1 VAVSWVCSM
10 TEARSFLQET
20 DEAVLHGSPESRARA
35 LWHATD
41 LLIAGRYTEDQIWVF
56 GEVIG
61 RLADAIEGAARA
73 KLAKQ
78 LAHSGNAPFN
88 IIMVLASDDSIDV
101 AGPVLQHSDR
111 LDDKTLVASART
123 KSQAHLLA
131 ISKRRSIPVVVTDEL
146 VTRGNREVVH
156 SIAVNTGARFSDF
169 GFLQM
174 IKRSEGDSILAEHI
188 GLRKEIPRHMFQQLI
203 AKASDDVKR
212 KLEQERPDL
221 VDQIQNSVIEVTGAL
236 QSKFGP
242 ASKSYFNA
250 KRVVTAQHRYDN
262 LNENSILDYARA
274 HKIEE
279 ATVGLS
285 LLCLL
290 PVDVVERALVHNSEM
305 TLILAKALGF
315 GWETAMSLLFLGAKD
330 HRISAHDLDGKREE
344 FSRLNHE
351 TSRRVLKLYQSRKSA
366 AGADSDQR
374 RLPQLHGAG

>member
-1 VAVSWVCSM
+1 M
-10 TEARSFLQET
+10 TDATSILQELN
-20 DEAVLHGSPESRARA
+20 DSISRGSPESRARA

-41 LLIAGRYTEDQIWVF
+41 ILMAGRYTEDQIWVF

-61 RLADAIEGAARA
+61 RLAEEIEGAARA

-78 LAHSGNAPFN
+78 LADSGNAPFN
-88 IIMVLASDDSIDV
+88 VVMVLASDDAIEV
-101 AGPVLQHSDR
+101 AGPVLQHSQR
-111 LDDKTLVASART
+111 LDDKTLVTSVRT
-123 KSQAHLLA
+123 QSQAHLLA

-146 VTRGNREVVH
+146 VTRGNRDVVH
-156 SIAVNTGARFSDF
+156 SVVANNGARFSDF

-203 AKASDDVKR
+203 TKASDDVRR
-212 KLEQERPDL
+212 KLERERPNL
-221 VDQIQNSVIEVTGAL
+221 VDQIQNSVTEITGAL

-250 KRVVTAQHRYDN
+250 KRFVTALHRYGN
-262 LNENSILDYARA
+262 LNENSILEYART

-285 LLCLL
+285 LLCSL

-305 TLILAKALGF
+305 ILIMARALGF
-315 GWETAMSLLFLGAKD
+315 TWETAMSLLFLGAKD
-330 HRISAHDLDGKREE
+330 HRISSNALDAKREE
-344 FSRLNHE
+344 FACLDRE
-351 TSRRVLKLYQSRKSA
+351 TSSSVLKLYQSRKTA
-366 AGADSDQR
+366 AAADSNER
-374 RLPQLHGAG
+374 RLPQLHAAG

>member
-1 VAVSWVCSM
+1 M
-10 TEARSFLQET
+10 TEAKNFLQEIN
-20 DEAVLHGSPESRARA
+20 EAILQGSPESRARA

-41 LLIAGRYTEDQIWVF
+41 VLIAGRYTEDQIWVF

-61 RLADAIEGAARA
+61 RLADEIEGAARA
-73 KLAKQ
+73 RLAKQ

-88 IIMVLASDDSIDV
+88 VIMVLASDEAIDV
-101 AGPVLQHSDR
+101 AGPVLQHSQR

-131 ISKRRSIPVVVTDEL
+131 ISKRRSIPVAVTDEL

-156 SIAVNTGARFSDF
+156 SIAVNNGARFSDF

-174 IKRSEGDSILAEHI
+174 IKRSEDDSILAEHI

-203 AKASDDVKR
+203 AKASDDVRR

-221 VDQIQNSVIEVTGAL
+221 VDQIQNSVTEVTGAL

-250 KRVVTAQHRYDN
+250 KRAVTAQHQYGN
-262 LNENSILDYARA
+262 LNENSILDYART

-285 LLCLL
+285 LLCSL
-290 PVDVVERALVHNSEM
+290 PVDVVERALVHNREM
-305 TLILAKALGF
+305 ILVLVKALGF
-315 GWETAMSLLFLGAKD
+315 TWETAMSLLFLGAKD
-330 HRISAHDLDGKREE
+330 HRVSAHDLDEKKEE
-344 FSRLNHE
+344 FARLNRE
-351 TSRRVLKLYQSRKSA
+351 TSRGVLKLYQSRKSA
-366 AGADSDQR
+366 SGADSDQR
-374 RLPQLHGAG
+374 RLPQLHAAG

>member
-1 VAVSWVCSM
+1 M
-10 TEARSFLQET
+10 TEAGSFLKEI
-20 DEAVLHGSPESRARA
+20 DEAVLQGSPESRARA

-41 LLIAGRYTEDQIWVF
+41 ILIAGRYTEDQIWVF

-61 RLADAIEGAARA
+61 RLADEIEEAARA

-88 IIMVLASDDSIDV
+88 VIMVLASDDSIDV
-101 AGPVLQHSDR
+101 AGPVLQHSQR
-111 LDDKTLVASART
+111 LDEKTLVASART

-156 SIAVNTGARFSDF
+156 SVAANNGARLSDF

-174 IKRSEGDSILAEHI
+174 IKRCEGDSILAEHI

-221 VDQIQNSVIEVTGAL
+221 IAQIQDSVTEVTGAL

-242 ASKSYFNA
+242 ASKNYFNA
-250 KRVVTAQHRYDN
+250 KRIVTSQHQYGN
-262 LNENSILDYARA
+262 LNENGILEYART
-274 HKIEE
+274 HKIDEVI
-279 ATVGLS
+279 VGLS
-285 LLCLL
+285 LLCSL

-305 TLILAKALGF
+305 ILILAKALGF
-315 GWETAMSLLFLGAKD
+315 TWETAMSLLFLGAKD
-330 HRISAHDLDGKREE
+330 HRISSHGLDAKREE
-344 FSRLNHE
+344 FARLDAE
-351 TSRRVLKLYQSRKSA
+351 TSRGVLKLYQSRKSA
-366 AGADSDQR
+366 AGADAEQR
-374 RLPQLHGAG
+374 RLPQLHAAG

>member
-1 VAVSWVCSM
+1 M
-10 TEARSFLQET
+10 TEATSILQELN
-20 DEAVLHGSPESRARA
+20 DSISQGSPESRARA

-41 LLIAGRYTEDQIWVF
+41 ILMAGRYTEDQIWVF

-61 RLADAIEGAARA
+61 RLADEIEGAARA

-88 IIMVLASDDSIDV
+88 VIMVLASDDSIDV
-101 AGPVLQHSDR
+101 AGPVLQHSQR

-123 KSQAHLLA
+123 QSQAHLLA

-146 VTRGNREVVH
+146 VTRGNPEVVH
-156 SIAVNTGARFSDF
+156 SVVANNGARFSDF

-203 AKASDDVKR
+203 TKASDDVRR
-212 KLEQERPDL
+212 KLERERPNL
-221 VDQIQNSVIEVTGAL
+221 VDQIQNSVTEITGAL

-250 KRVVTAQHRYDN
+250 KRLVTALHRYGN
-262 LNENSILDYARA
+262 LNENNILEYART

-285 LLCLL
+285 LLCSL
-290 PVDVVERALVHNSEM
+290 PVDVVERALVHNSEII
-305 TLILAKALGF
+305 LILTKALGF
-315 GWETAMSLLFLGAKD
+315 TWETAMSLLFLGAKD
-330 HRISAHDLDGKREE
+330 HRISSNTLDAKREE
-344 FSRLNHE
+344 FACLNHE
-351 TSRRVLKLYQSRKSA
+351 TSRNVLKVYQSRKTA
-366 AGADSDQR
+366 AGADSAQR
-374 RLPQLHGAG
+374 RLPQLHAAG

>member
-1 VAVSWVCSM
+1 M
-10 TEARSFLQET
+10 TEAKTVLQEI
-20 DEAVLHGSPESRARA
+20 DEAILQGSPESRARA

-41 LLIAGRYTEDQIWVF
+41 ILIAGRYTEDQIWVF

-61 RLADAIEGAARA
+61 RLADEIEGAARA
-73 KLAKQ
+73 KLARQ
-78 LAHSGNAPFN
+78 LAHSSNAPFN
-88 IIMVLASDDSIDV
+88 VILVLASDDLIDV
-101 AGPVLQHSDR
+101 AGPVLQHSER
-111 LDDKTLVASART
+111 LDDKMLVASTRT

-146 VTRGNREVVH
+146 VSRGNREVVH

-174 IKRSEGDSILAEHI
+174 IKRSEGDSVLAEHI

-221 VDQIQNSVIEVTGAL
+221 VDEIQNSVTEVTGAL

-250 KRVVTAQHRYDN
+250 KRVVTAQHQYGN
-262 LNENSILDYARA
+262 LNENSILGYARA
-274 HKIEE
+274 HNFEE
-279 ATVGLS
+279 TTVGLS
-285 LLCLL
+285 LLCSM

-330 HRISAHDLDGKREE
+330 HRISAHDLDGKKEE
-344 FSRLNHE
+344 FARLNQE
-351 TSRRVLKLYQSRKSA
+351 TSRSVLKLYQSRKSA

-374 RLPQLHGAG
+374 RLPQLHAAG